1 MLSAKPVTK
10 AVPFIFF
17 VFLLIAWQL
26 IVEKFSVPQYI
37 LPAPSEIIQRMIKDY
52 SILYFHT
59 AVTLYESVSGFLFAC
74 VIGIA
79 MAMLINI
86 SSLVE
91 KIIYPYAVMA
101 KVIPVV
107 AIAPLIMIW
116 FGFGVTPK
124 IFISALVSFFPI
136 VVNTVKGLKS
146 TDPQMVKLMKSLSAN
161 PFQIF
166 IKLKVP
172 SSMPYLFAGFKVAIT
187 LSVVGAIVGELVGA
201 DRGIGHLIM
210 VAQAYL
216 DTELIFSAIFVS
228 AALGLVLF
236 SLISFLEKSLMSWY
250 EPVE

>member
-1 MLSAKPVTK
+1 MLRAKLVTR

-59 AVTLYESVSGFLFAC
+59 VVTLYESVSGFLLAC
-74 VIGIA
+74 VIGIVV
-79 MAMLINI
+79 AMLINT

-91 KIIYPYAVMA
+91 RIIYPYAIMA

-116 FGFGVTPK
+116 FGFGITLK
-124 IFISALVSFFPI
+124 SLFLRWFLFPI

-146 TDPQMVKLMKSLSAN
+146 TDPQMVKLMKSLSAH

-210 VAQAYL
+210 IAQAYL
-216 DTELIFSAIFVS
+216 DTELIFSAIFAS
-228 AALGLVLF
+228 AVLGWCYF
-236 SLISFLEKSLMSWY
+236 
-250 EPVE
+250 P

>member
-1 MLSAKPVTK
+1 
-10 AVPFIFF
+10 
-17 VFLLIAWQL
+17 
-26 IVEKFSVPQYI
+26 
-37 LPAPSEIIQRMIKDY
+37 
-52 SILYFHT
+52 
-59 AVTLYESVSGFLFAC
+59 
-74 VIGIA
+74 
-79 MAMLINI
+79 
-86 SSLVE
+86 
-91 KIIYPYAVMA
+91 
-101 KVIPVV
+101 
-107 AIAPLIMIW
+107 MIW
-116 FGFGVTPK
+116 FGFGITPK

-146 TDPQMVKLMKSLSAN
+146 TDPQMVKLMKSLSAH

-210 VAQAYL
+210 IAQAYL
-216 DTELIFSAIFVS
+216 DTELIFSAIFAS
-228 AALGLVLF
+228 AVLGLVLF